1 VRHIDSH
8 EISRKVLLLFGTH
21 IKEVIVKRNIL
32 ARLTVGFGI
41 LTGWV
46 SLAGAIEF
54 PEGVDCAM
62 GITWEQPA
70 DHSTNFLVRVSGLD
84 AYGLVIPVSG
94 LKGVFTA
101 DGKLVRHVLVTRN
114 KDEVDLWFCGT
125 PDPVLY
131 LGWRNADLV
140 PGVAFHSLK
149 SVAPA
154 LQGDA
159 HPAGFAA
166 DVPVVPGVPGRI
178 FRRPNWR
185 IVDGA
190 VRQTSSGANVYLATT
205 PQFREGTVS
214 LRVKPLTAQYAGFL
228 VRGADRD
235 SPDLNSIY
243 WLIQSSSK
251 TNDEGYCQVWGALTD
266 SRPGP
271 MLLKDQWNTL
281 KAVLHGD
288 TVELIINGQTAK
300 TLSLPPTVADTG
312 SLVLAT
318 YGGSAD
324 FDDVHV
330 TAPDGHE
337 LFTDAFETPV
347 IDDRRWWV
355 TPDGRSSGG
364 FARIVNEG
372 TNRAN
377 CLFNLSFHRAPW
389 AKRYAMTLSSGE
401 ASRWMWLPAWVRSVP
416 FSINAS
422 APNAPIRIE
431 LATDMDPGALFRKVT
446 VPAAQRTE
454 GFESRTLEFSNAGH
468 VPMLSEVSRETL
480 RAVTAMSFNG
490 RVPERFPIG
499 YPGGHYFDYEA
510 CRVLGFNMA
519 LLTPNTVNPDIFDKL
534 GYKYIVT
541 YTHLLTAIG
550 KGVGYRQSINT
561 NEMRLLAEHWKDTG
575 LLDKIYRISV
585 FDEPGHDIASSVSS
599 NAAIKQIYQ
608 MQGDPDAWGQMMHN
622 AGLKP
627 EDFIDP
633 TNPPPS
639 GLSSSDSN
647 FWKHVRMRTV
657 LDREKDPQ
665 GLLNTLLLWAASY
678 PTRFGNLRDA
688 IHQAFGPKVL
698 VTANVHDAHFQRG
711 TLTDI
716 EPWQNYSIQPALD
729 VPQACDYYATHPQAE
744 EFMID
749 LMRSSLMGRNGPVDA
764 YLAAQASYMARPP
777 RSLKQRAFC
786 AIGAGAG
793 SLSFYEYGPRYAAT
807 ENWYDTDREKLR
819 AMGEICHAIG
829 WAEDL
834 LLTAKPRPAPIA
846 ILYARNGDLWDL
858 IDAGVVFSAER
869 RSFYHLLRGLHQ
881 RADFLNDQY
890 LPSAADL
897 DRVKVIV
904 MAQRCIPDSSA
915 DALLGWVKR
924 GGTLL
929 ALGSC
934 GQLDGLARPSSRM
947 LKAFG
952 LASVDAPFTVDR
964 RAPQPLPKTIAAA
977 HITTRGLV
985 STVKVDGAE
994 TSLAFDDGTP
1004 AILTRTYGRGK
1015 LVFFAFLPGHTYQDN
1030 VRFEDNLFLDMNEA
1044 VRTCV
1049 AGWLTA
1055 AGAPECATDNPLVS
1069 ARLLSGPTGHV
1080 VVLVNLTGA
1089 ASLPAVTVTVRGI
1102 TATGGE
1108 SLEHGVLK
1116 DLSIEGDVLTF
1127 RIPLN
1132 STDMIRLQ

>member
-1 VRHIDSH
+1 MIWSTIPLLTVMNEQTIQLGHGGGGLLSRDLIQREIVLRFGGGALKGLPDGATLPVPSGRFLVFTTDSFVVRPLEFPGGNIGDLAVHGTVNDLAVCGAIPRWLSLALILEEGLPLATLRRVLDS
-8 EISRKVLLLFGTH
+8 
-21 IKEVIVKRNIL
+21 VKRAADECGVAVVTGDTKVVERGQCDGMYVNTAGIGERLGGFELDPGRVVPGDHVLVSGPVGDHGMAVL
-32 ARLTVGFGI
+32 AAREGI
-41 LTGWV
+41 RITH
-46 SLAGAIEF
+46 
-54 PEGVDCAM
+54 GVDCAM

-125 PDPVLY
+125 PDPVVY
-131 LGWRNADLV
+131 LGWRNADLA
-140 PGVAFHSLK
+140 PGVTFHSLK
-149 SVAPA
+149 SVVPA
-154 LQGDA
+154 LPGDA

-166 DVPVVPGVPGRI
+166 DVPVVTGVPGRI
-178 FRRPNWR
+178 FRHPNWR

-214 LRVKPLTAQYAGFL
+214 LRVKPLTAQYAGFM

-251 TNDEGYCQVWGALTD
+251 TNEEGYCQVWGALTD

-300 TLSLPPTVADTG
+300 TLSLPPTVANTG

-355 TPDGRSSGG
+355 TPDGRASGG

-377 CLFNLSFHRAPW
+377 CLFSLSFHRAPW
-389 AKRYAMTLSSGE
+389 TKRYAMTLSSGE

-431 LATDMDPGALFRKVT
+431 LATDMDPGAIFRKVT

-468 VPMLSEVSRETL
+468 VPTLSEVSGETL
-480 RAVTAMSFNG
+480 RAVTAMSFKG

-561 NEMRLLAEHWKDTG
+561 NEMRLLAEHWTDTG
-575 LLDKIYRISV
+575 LHWY
-585 FDEPGHDIASSVSS
+585 
-599 NAAIKQIYQ
+599 
-608 MQGDPDAWGQMMHN
+608 
-622 AGLKP
+622 
-627 EDFIDP
+627 
-633 TNPPPS
+633 
-639 GLSSSDSN
+639 
-647 FWKHVRMRTV
+647 
-657 LDREKDPQ
+657 
-665 GLLNTLLLWAASY
+665 
-678 PTRFGNLRDA
+678 
-688 IHQAFGPKVL
+688 L
-698 VTANVHDAHFQRG
+698 V
-711 TLTDI
+711 
-716 EPWQNYSIQPALD
+716 
-729 VPQACDYYATHPQAE
+729 
-744 EFMID
+744 
-749 LMRSSLMGRNGPVDA
+749 
-764 YLAAQASYMARPP
+764 
-777 RSLKQRAFC
+777 
-786 AIGAGAG
+786 
-793 SLSFYEYGPRYAAT
+793 
-807 ENWYDTDREKLR
+807 
-819 AMGEICHAIG
+819 
-829 WAEDL
+829 
-834 LLTAKPRPAPIA
+834 
-846 ILYARNGDLWDL
+846 
-858 IDAGVVFSAER
+858 
-869 RSFYHLLRGLHQ
+869 
-881 RADFLNDQY
+881 
-890 LPSAADL
+890 
-897 DRVKVIV
+897 
-904 MAQRCIPDSSA
+904 
-915 DALLGWVKR
+915 
-924 GGTLL
+924 
-929 ALGSC
+929 
-934 GQLDGLARPSSRM
+934 
-947 LKAFG
+947 
-952 LASVDAPFTVDR
+952 
-964 RAPQPLPKTIAAA
+964 
-977 HITTRGLV
+977 
-985 STVKVDGAE
+985 
-994 TSLAFDDGTP
+994 
-1004 AILTRTYGRGK
+1004 
-1015 LVFFAFLPGHTYQDN
+1015 
-1030 VRFEDNLFLDMNEA
+1030 
-1044 VRTCV
+1044 
-1049 AGWLTA
+1049 
-1055 AGAPECATDNPLVS
+1055 
-1069 ARLLSGPTGHV
+1069 
-1080 VVLVNLTGA
+1080 
-1089 ASLPAVTVTVRGI
+1089 
-1102 TATGGE
+1102 
-1108 SLEHGVLK
+1108 
-1116 DLSIEGDVLTF
+1116 
-1127 RIPLN
+1127 
-1132 STDMIRLQ
+1132 